1 MGKVSTRKRGK
12 TWQYYFQLASVN
24 ETRKWKTG
32 SGYRTKAEAQAAG
45 TKALAEYNSTGI
57 AFKVS
62 EQSVADYFDYW
73 MEHYVEQELAETTV
87 NTYKKRIRLYIKP
100 YIGSYKLK
108 NVQGETLRNFLA
120 KLHRTGMS
128 RNTLTCIK
136 GMLTSAFGYA
146 TVQAKFISVD
156 PSYKLTLPNKRKDSE
171 VGTRKENHIFVEE
184 DMWNAIIERF
194 PEGHP
199 SHLALMLGYY
209 CGLRLGEVYGLTWD

>member
-87 NTYKKRIRLYIKP
+87 NTRKGSVFILNLILVLTNLKMYREKP
-100 YIGSYKLK
+100 Y
-108 NVQGETLRNFLA
+108 ETFW
-120 KLHRTGMS
+120 
-128 RNTLTCIK
+128 
-136 GMLTSAFGYA
+136 
-146 TVQAKFISVD
+146 
-156 PSYKLTLPNKRKDSE
+156 PSYTEL
-171 VGTRKENHIFVEE
+171 V
-184 DMWNAIIERF
+184 
-194 PEGHP
+194 
-199 SHLALMLGYY
+199 
-209 CGLRLGEVYGLTWD
+209 

>member
-1 MGKVSTRKRGK
+1 MERENGKPVADTEQRRR
-12 TWQYYFQLASVN
+12 L
-24 ETRKWKTG
+24 R
-32 SGYRTKAEAQAAG
+32 AAG

-120 KLHRTGMS
+120 ELHRTGMS

-136 GMLTSAFGYA
+136 GMLTSAFGMQ
-146 TVQAKFISVD
+146 TVQAKFFVD
-156 PSYKLTLPNKRKDSE
+156 PSYN
-171 VGTRKENHIFVEE
+171 
-184 DMWNAIIERF
+184 
-194 PEGHP
+194 
-199 SHLALMLGYY
+199 
-209 CGLRLGEVYGLTWD
+209 

>member
-87 NTYKKRIRLYIKP
+87 NTYRKGSVFILNLILVLTNLKMYREKP
-100 YIGSYKLK
+100 Y
-108 NVQGETLRNFLA
+108 ETFW
-120 KLHRTGMS
+120 
-128 RNTLTCIK
+128 
-136 GMLTSAFGYA
+136 
-146 TVQAKFISVD
+146 
-156 PSYKLTLPNKRKDSE
+156 PSYTEL
-171 VGTRKENHIFVEE
+171 V
-184 DMWNAIIERF
+184 
-194 PEGHP
+194 
-199 SHLALMLGYY
+199 
-209 CGLRLGEVYGLTWD
+209 

>member
-87 NTYKKRIRLYIKP
+87 NTYKKRIRLYIKRKWQ
-100 YIGSYKLK
+100 IAS
-108 NVQGETLRNFLA
+108 
-120 KLHRTGMS
+120 
-128 RNTLTCIK
+128 TLT
-136 GMLTSAFGYA
+136 
-146 TVQAKFISVD
+146 KF
-156 PSYKLTLPNKRKDSE
+156 
-171 VGTRKENHIFVEE
+171 
-184 DMWNAIIERF
+184 
-194 PEGHP
+194 
-199 SHLALMLGYY
+199 
-209 CGLRLGEVYGLTWD
+209 

>member
-24 ETRKWKTG
+24 GTRKWKTG

-87 NTYKKRIRLYIKP
+87 KMYREKP
-100 YIGSYKLK
+100 Y
-108 NVQGETLRNFLA
+108 ETFW
-120 KLHRTGMS
+120 
-128 RNTLTCIK
+128 
-136 GMLTSAFGYA
+136 
-146 TVQAKFISVD
+146 
-156 PSYKLTLPNKRKDSE
+156 PSYTEL
-171 VGTRKENHIFVEE
+171 V
-184 DMWNAIIERF
+184 
-194 PEGHP
+194 
-199 SHLALMLGYY
+199 
-209 CGLRLGEVYGLTWD
+209 